1 MIGIPDFW
9 STRWLERPIFSR
21 ADPFFYC
28 SFSFG
33 LEKKTHADLKSRR
46 SEKYATREVPSS
58 LSSDTPCPFATFV
71 DRFFCFEQLNPC
83 PRMKRPIFSRADP
96 LFYCSFRLVWRKNPC
111 RPKESALQ
119 KIRYKRGSKLSF
131 ERYSFSILSLHGW
144 SLLLRVTKPMPD

>member
-58 LSSDTPCPFATFV
+58 LSSDTPCPFSAFV

-96 LFYCSFRLVWRKNPC
+96 FFYCSFSFGLEKKTHADLKSRR
-111 RPKESALQ
+111 
-119 KIRYKRGSKLSF
+119 SKKYAPREAPSRSTPFVVLSF
-131 ERYSFSILSLHGW
+131 VRYFLSIRHLRGQI
-144 SLLLRVTKPMPD
+144 LLY